1 MARKSKEEI
10 AKQQG
15 ELQINYVERNITDI
29 DQLAKIVGATKKT
42 IYKWIKELN
51 LDKLKRNFLLTYEE
65 QLAHLL
71 NELVEINKAIKN
83 KPEGERYADFKEAQI
98 RRSLT
103 KDIEALKTKDA
114 QLPEMISALTKF
126 LNFIR
131 RNNLK
136 QAQEISHL
144 VDDFIKHELRK

>member
-1 MARKSKEEI
+1 MARKTKEEI
-10 AKQQG
+10 AKQQ
-15 ELQINYVERNITDI
+15 ELLQINYVERNITDVDVLI
-29 DQLAKIVGATKKT
+29 KIVGATKKT

-51 LDKLKRNFLLTYEE
+51 LDKLKRNILLTYEE
-65 QLAHLL
+65 QLSHLL

-126 LNFIR
+126 LNFLR
-131 RNNLK
+131 KNSLE
-136 QAQEISHL
+136 QAQETAHL
-144 VDDFIKHELRK
+144 VDAFIKHELRK